1 MAVPEELPEGWLQKL
16 WATEGRM
23 KWAARAVVV
32 SVVVLSPLFGL
43 VALGAAIK
51 TCDKGESA
59 APLVPG
65 PAPALSAPLA
75 PSAPRAASSA
85 STVDAAIA
93 SSGIVSPNGTQHK
106 DSDSDNRDLD
116 DAHWAK
122 LRDALKGDANQHV
135 RTVSSVAND
144 AEASRLARQLARAIV
159 AAEWSI
165 EAAGATWLPD
175 SKGPNGP
182 DWPVGLFVFTR
193 DPNSP
198 SKAAIALAVGLVGA
212 GLTRVSMAAD
222 GTLPLTDCSVLV
234 AHAKANP

>member
-1 MAVPEELPEGWLQKL
+1 
-16 WATEGRM
+16 M

-43 VALGAAIK
+43 VALGAALK

-59 APLVPG
+59 VPAVPG
-65 PAPALSAPLA
+65 PAPGPVAAQLA
-75 PSAPRAASSA
+75 TLPPSAPPAASSA
-85 STVDAAIA
+85 STVDAGIA
-93 SSGIVSPNGTQHK
+93 SSGVTWPNGTQRK
-106 DSDSDNRDLD
+106 DSDPDNRDLD

-144 AEASRLARQLARAIV
+144 AEASRLAGQLARAIV
-159 AAEWSI
+159 AAQWSI
-165 EAAGATWLPD
+165 EVAGATWLPD

-198 SKAAIALAVGLVGA
+198 SKAAIALAVALVGA

-222 GTLPLTDCSVLV
+222 GTLPLMDCSVLV